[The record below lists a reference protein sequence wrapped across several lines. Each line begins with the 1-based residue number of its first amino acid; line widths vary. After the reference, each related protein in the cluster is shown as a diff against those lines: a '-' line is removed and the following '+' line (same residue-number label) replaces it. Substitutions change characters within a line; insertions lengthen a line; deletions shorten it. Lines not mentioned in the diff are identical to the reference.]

1 MDLYVSDL
9 DGTLLND
16 KAQISNITK
25 NILNKA
31 INNNV
36 NFSIATARTP
46 ATIVD
51 ILKDINITLPVISMN
66 GSAIYDI
73 KNNKYISYITLQE
86 SIVKDL
92 LLLFNKYDLTPFIYT
107 IKDNKLFSYYKR
119 LSNSYQIDFF
129 NNRKKSKLKTFIN
142 DDIEDC
148 SNVLYF
154 TLIDNK
160 RKVEQLYD
168 KIKHLDNIYIVKYK
182 DVYNPNVYN
191 LEIYDINATKANA
204 INKLK
209 DSLHFENLI
218 VFGDNLNDLP
228 MFKISDECYAVK
240 NAVNELKEI
249 STSVISYNTDD
260 AVAKFIESRIK

>member
-1 MDLYVSDL
+1 MDLYISDL
-9 DGTLLND
+9 DGTLLNN
-16 KAQISNITK
+16 KAQISNTTK

-31 INNNV
+31 IDNNI

-51 ILKDINITLPVISMN
+51 ILKDVNINLPVISMN
-66 GSAIYDI
+66 GSAIYNI
-73 KNNKYISYITLQE
+73 KDNTYISYITLKE

-92 LLLFNKYDLTPFIYT
+92 LFIFNKYDLTPFIYT
-107 IKDNKLFSYYKR
+107 IENNKLFSYYKR

-129 NNRKKSKLKTFIN
+129 NARKKSKLKTFIN
-142 DDIEDC
+142 DDIKDY

-160 RKVEQLYD
+160 SKVEQLYNE
-168 KIKHLDNIYIVKYK
+168 IKHMDNIYIVKYK
-182 DVYNPNVYN
+182 DVYNPNIYN

-209 DSLHFENLI
+209 DYLQFKNLI
-218 VFGDNLNDLP
+218 VFGDNLNDIP
-228 MFKISDECYAVK
+228 MFKISNECYAVM
-240 NAVNELKEI
+240 NAVQELKEI

-260 AVAKFIESRIK
+260 AVAKFIESRTK